1 MEGLSL
7 VQKRTPSEEEAS
19 EMGVRAK
26 IREDGSI
33 QCNTVVPSA
42 MMGPSWPASP
52 KEWKHDEMLHPSDW
66 SSVVVCSDKRY
77 PYYLGRLV
85 LKEGVGEEK
94 VEQNLALLD
103 RLGNV
108 RTSIMGS
115 IGDVQA

>member
-19 EMGVRAK
+19 GMAVQVK

-33 QCNTVVPSA
+33 QCTTVIPSA
-42 MMGPSWPASP
+42 MMGSSWPASP
-52 KEWKHDEMLHPSDW
+52 KEWKHDEIPHPSDW

-77 PYYLGRLV
+77 PHYLGRLV

-94 VEQNLALLD
+94 VEKTLELMD
-103 RLGNV
+103 RLGNL
-108 RTSIMGS
+108 RT
-115 IGDVQA
+115 